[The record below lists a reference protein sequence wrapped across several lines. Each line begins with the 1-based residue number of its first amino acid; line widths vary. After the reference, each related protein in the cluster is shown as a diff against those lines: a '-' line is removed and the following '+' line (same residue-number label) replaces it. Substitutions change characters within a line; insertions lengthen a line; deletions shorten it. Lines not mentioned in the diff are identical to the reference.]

1 MIKNYSKGLVALV
14 CAAGL
19 ALSSCT
25 KQADVQPQPAPVS
38 ASATTVAATTT
49 TTQVSALAGSG
60 LMLGINGHPFGD
72 APYLATP
79 ATKQI
84 ELLKGMGMNW
94 YRINVQT
101 TSDGTISA
109 SSSTLFSSLQ
119 QAAASGA
126 VNLLPMLY
134 PRTLNLAD
142 SEAVAYEKGKL
153 LGSNFAAKYGQ
164 YFTYYDLGN
173 DMELALLVPNTTG
186 RSVSNY
192 DVAKSKVTAAYLKGM
207 DEGIKSKDI
216 GAKTMIDAGWL
227 HWGFLTVCSNY
238 GVKYDA
244 IGYHWYSDMEGAAAK
259 SPYYI
264 SDITATLA
272 GLFPD
277 KELWF
282 TEYGY
287 RFKATSTTNEAD
299 QNTFMTNFVTKCK
312 NNPRVK
318 VAMAYELFDEP
329 YKSTQEANYGVIK
342 WTVPY
347 TLWAKKIIANTFTIN

>member
-1 MIKNYSKGLVALV
+1 MIKNYSNSLVALV

-25 KQADVQPQPAPVS
+25 KQADVQPQLAPVS
-38 ASATTVAATTT
+38 ASATTVAAAAT

-79 ATKQI
+79 ATKQV

-142 SEAVAYEKGKL
+142 SEAVAYEKENCWEATL
-153 LGSNFAAKYGQ
+153 L
-164 YFTYYDLGN
+164 
-173 DMELALLVPNTTG
+173 PNTA
-186 RSVSNY
+186 SI
-192 DVAKSKVTAAYLKGM
+192 LL
-207 DEGIKSKDI
+207 
-216 GAKTMIDAGWL
+216 TMTWVMTWSLLYCYPILPDA
-227 HWGFLTVCSNY
+227 
-238 GVKYDA
+238 
-244 IGYHWYSDMEGAAAK
+244 
-259 SPYYI
+259 
-264 SDITATLA
+264 
-272 GLFPD
+272 
-277 KELWF
+277 
-282 TEYGY
+282 
-287 RFKATSTTNEAD
+287 R
-299 QNTFMTNFVTKCK
+299 
-312 NNPRVK
+312 
-318 VAMAYELFDEP
+318 
-329 YKSTQEANYGVIK
+329 
-342 WTVPY
+342 
-347 TLWAKKIIANTFTIN
+347 